1 MTREEKIQLVEQLG
15 EQLKET
21 PNIYVA
27 DAEGL
32 TVEQVNELRQLCF
45 DKGVKMQVVKN
56 TLLKKA
62 LDKAEGDYE
71 ELYGSLKLPSSV
83 FFVNEE
89 LANAPAKLLKEFRK
103 KNEKPVLKGAWI
115 ETSVYTGDDQIE
127 VLSKLKSKNELIGDV
142 ILLLQSPAKNVIGA
156 LQSGGQKLS
165 GILKTL
171 SEKES

>member
-21 PNIYVA
+21 PNVYVA

-32 TVEQVNELRQLCF
+32 TVAEVNELRALCHQS
-45 DKGVKMQVVKN
+45 GVKMQVVKN
-56 TLLKKA
+56 TLMRKA
-62 LDKAEGDYE
+62 LEKAEGDYE
-71 ELYGSLKLPSSV
+71 ELYDALKLPSSV
-83 FFVNEE
+83 FFVDET
-89 LANAPAKLLKEFRK
+89 LANAPAKLIKEFRK
-103 KNEKPVLKGAWI
+103 EHKKPILKGAFI
-115 ETSVYTGDDQIE
+115 EQSVYIGDDS
-127 VLSKLKSKNELIGDV
+127 LDALASLKSKNELIGDV

-165 GILKTL
+165 GILKAL